1 MYWLFCYI
9 SIMKRII
16 LIFLVFSIQISFAQ
30 DVFSE
35 NIRHSNKKMKNGL
48 DRSDESFN
56 ELLEYLETINDSI
69 YSGLEDY
76 LQSKTE
82 LIYYV
87 HRFSAPTYNHTLPK
101 YSGFIKDIVTNEVFT
116 FKYISYDNKNYKL
129 SINEMSTDNP
139 NSEYYSFLIANYSS
153 NAEGIFSK
161 MNHYKEQ
168 YKDSSIKSL
177 LGGLEDYDFLYVLNS
192 KSKEYKGYSFIL
204 SHLIFL
210 EEENEK
216 FEKFESN

>member
-1 MYWLFCYI
+1 
-9 SIMKRII
+9 MKNII
-16 LIFLVFSIQISFAQ
+16 FVILVFSIQISFAQ

-35 NIRHSNKKMKNGL
+35 NIKHANKNMENGL

-69 YSGLEDY
+69 YCGLEHY

-87 HRFSAPTYNHTLPK
+87 HKFSAPTYTYALPK
-101 YSGFIKDIVTNEVFT
+101 YSGFIKDIETNEVFT

-153 NAEGIFSK
+153 NAKGIFSK
-161 MNHYKEQ
+161 INHYKKQ
-168 YKDSSIKSL
+168 YKDLSVKKL
-177 LGGLEDYDFLYVLNS
+177 LGGIEDYEFLYILNS
-192 KSKEYKGYSFIL
+192 KKNEYKGYSFVL

-210 EEENEK
+210 DKEIEQ
-216 FEKFESN
+216 FEKF